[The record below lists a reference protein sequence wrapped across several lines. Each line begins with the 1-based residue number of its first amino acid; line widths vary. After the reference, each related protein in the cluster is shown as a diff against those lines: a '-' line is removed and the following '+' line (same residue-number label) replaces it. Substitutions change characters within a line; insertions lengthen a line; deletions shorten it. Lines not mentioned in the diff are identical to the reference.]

1 MSAAAKILLVEDEN
15 NLGATLTEYL
25 QSQGHNVDWANTY
38 HKAKELIANNNYSIA
53 LLDIGLPDGDG
64 ISLAIEI
71 KSLSPS
77 TAFMFLS
84 AQNDPDLKVKGL
96 DIGAQDYMTKPFNLK
111 ELSFRLKKI
120 MSYYEQTSRDQEI
133 NIGPLK
139 IWFKRYQVTRAD
151 GSIIDLGTKEC
162 EILKLLHD
170 AQPNAVSR
178 DDIISKVWGQDATPS
193 YRTVD
198 NYIVT
203 LRKWAESDKQGHL
216 RITSVRGIGYKLE
229 INN

>member
-1 MSAAAKILLVEDEN
+1 MSLVAKILLVEDEN
-15 NLGATLTEYL
+15 NLGATLKDYL
-25 QSQGHNVDWANTY
+25 ESQGHEVDWANSY
-38 HKAKELIANNNYSIA
+38 QKAKEFITNTKYNIA

-71 KSLSPS
+71 KTLSPE

-120 MSYYEQTSRDQEI
+120 LSYYEQTSRDQEVT
-133 NIGPLK
+133 IGPLK
-139 IWFKRYQVTRAD
+139 IWFNRYQATRAD
-151 GSIIDLGTKEC
+151 GSLIDLGTKEC
-162 EILKLLHD
+162 EILKLLFEAH
-170 AQPNAVSR
+170 PNVVSR
-178 DDIISKVWGQDATPS
+178 DDIISKAWGEDATTS

-203 LRKWAESDKQGHL
+203 LRKWAESDKDRHL
-216 RITSVRGIGYKLE
+216 LITSVRGIGYKLE
-229 INN
+229 IND